1 MTSDQRAFKQGP
13 LILPEGWSLSAKL
26 TTLKDSD
33 KKDGDSE
40 VLFYQILHQLNQF
53 YNLIF
58 FLCYL
63 KLIIFIN

>member
-33 KKDGDSE
+33 KKDGDTE
-40 VLFYQILHQLNQF
+40 VLFY
-53 YNLIF
+53 
-58 FLCYL
+58 
-63 KLIIFIN
+63 